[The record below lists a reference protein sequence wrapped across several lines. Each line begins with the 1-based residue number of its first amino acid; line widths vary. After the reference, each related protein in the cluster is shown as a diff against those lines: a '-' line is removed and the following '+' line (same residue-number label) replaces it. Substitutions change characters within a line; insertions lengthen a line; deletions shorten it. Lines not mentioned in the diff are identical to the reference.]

1 MLVKT
6 SLLLCLLLL
15 GLTLGIESESERK
28 VRKEQKGKEPPR
40 NKARADGARGGGVG
54 GGVGG
59 GGGSSSSSSAA
70 ATARADAKNGPG
82 QNKGQAKRLGSDK
95 VAASQKK
102 AAGPR
107 NDAGCAAVG
116 GICQRNTYV
125 CQGRYLKEKCAGSP
139 GRQCCMPAGAWD
151 VFCAGHHHNRV
162 RACDGFGCGAFN
174 SVSHGGARLKGVDI
188 VCDDYGQINA
198 PFTGT
203 LGGPV
208 GHREADG
215 IHFDGVKLS
224 NSVHCVKIFHIRPLR
239 YTGPISQGETLG
251 YLLPLQESFSGITSH
266 LELQMCDRSD
276 PTAFI

>member
-1 MLVKT
+1 MLGKT

-15 GLTLGIESESERK
+15 GLALGIESESERK
-28 VRKEQKGKEPPR
+28 VKKEQKGKEPPR
-40 NKARADGARGGGVG
+40 NKARSAGAGAGGGDGGV

-59 GGGSSSSSSAA
+59 GGSSNSMAS
-70 ATARADAKNGPG
+70 TARVKAKSGPG
-82 QNKGQAKRLGSDK
+82 QNKGQAKRPGSDK
-95 VAASQKK
+95 VARSQKK

-107 NDAGCAAVG
+107 NDAGCTAIG

-125 CQGRYLKEKCAGSP
+125 CQGRYLKEKCVGTP
-139 GRQCCMPAGAWD
+139 GRQCCMPAGGWD

-174 SVSHGGARLKGVDI
+174 SVRNGARFKGVDI
-188 VCDDYGQINA
+188 VCDDYGKINA

-208 GHREADG
+208 GRREADG
-215 IHFDGVKLS
+215 IQFDGVKLS
-224 NSVHCVKIFHIRPLR
+224 NSVHCVKIFHIRPHR

-251 YLLPLQESFSGITSH
+251 YLLPLQERLSGITSH
-266 LELQMCDRSD
+266 LELQMCDQSD